1 MLKLKVPEYVKV
13 GSPAIVEVD
22 GGVTI
27 HIDAK
32 NNVTIKGHNKMKF
45 VCDGDLELDAKNI
58 KMQAQ
63 ENVYIGSGKHL
74 VQQAPRIDLNPEHD
88 NSGYK
93 K

>member
-1 MLKLKVPEYVKV
+1 MLKVPEYVKV

-32 NNVTIKGHNKMKF
+32 NNVTIKGHEKIRMK
-45 VCDGDLELDAKNI
+45 CDGDFEVDAKNI
-58 KMQAQ
+58 NMQAQ

-74 VQQAPRIDLNPEHD
+74 VQQAPRIDLNPKI
-88 NSGYK
+88 NQSGYK